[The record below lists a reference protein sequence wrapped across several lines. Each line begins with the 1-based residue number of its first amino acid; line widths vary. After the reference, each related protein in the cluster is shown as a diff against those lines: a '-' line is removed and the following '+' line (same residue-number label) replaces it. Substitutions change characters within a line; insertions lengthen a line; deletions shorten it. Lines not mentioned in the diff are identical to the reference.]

1 MNSGVLSPTYRH
13 RARRTVVKAVF
24 PDSGKPPSLAQ
35 MIRDSRADQQI
46 IKRATQEALRAW
58 FRQSERLNIA
68 RREYRLRGPRF
79 IDFARRIGVTDQS
92 SAYQLVK
99 LLNYRAKIIGKCVD
113 DAEAAAKR
121 GEVYRYPG
129 WETALSWFYR
139 SKNLRS
145 VRTPSGRYWLTPT
158 AVYRKLD
165 VEFHFDFDPC
175 PYPLPRGFNSLA
187 MEWGQRNFV
196 NPPFRRDDV
205 IGGKGVTAFI
215 RKAISEQAK
224 GKTSVVILP
233 IFDYVALMLSA
244 GAEIKLL
251 GRVSFCDVD
260 SNRAAPHPANIAM
273 FVLRGKPPLG

>member
-1 MNSGVLSPTYRH
+1 M
-13 RARRTVVKAVF
+13 AVKAVF
-24 PDSGKPPSLAQ
+24 PDSGKSPSLAQ
-35 MIRDSRADQQI
+35 MIRDSRADQLI

-79 IDFARRIGVTDQS
+79 TDFARRIGVTDQS

-99 LLNYRAKIIGKCVD
+99 LLHYREKIISKCVD

-129 WETALSWFYR
+129 WETALGWFYR

-145 VRTPSGRYWLTPT
+145 VRAPSGRYWLTPT

-165 VEFHFDFDPC
+165 AEFHFDFDPC
-175 PYPLPRGFNSLA
+175 PYPLPKGFNSLA
-187 MEWGQRNFV
+187 MDWGQSNFV

-205 IGGKGVTAFI
+205 IGGKGLTAFI
-215 RKAISEQAK
+215 RKAISEQAQ

-233 IFDYVALMLSA
+233 VFDYVALMLSS
-244 GAEIKLL
+244 GAEIRLL
-251 GRVSFCDVD
+251 GRVSFRDVD
-260 SNRAAPHPANIAM
+260 SGRTAPHPANIAM
-273 FVLRGKPPLG
+273 FVLRGKSRLG